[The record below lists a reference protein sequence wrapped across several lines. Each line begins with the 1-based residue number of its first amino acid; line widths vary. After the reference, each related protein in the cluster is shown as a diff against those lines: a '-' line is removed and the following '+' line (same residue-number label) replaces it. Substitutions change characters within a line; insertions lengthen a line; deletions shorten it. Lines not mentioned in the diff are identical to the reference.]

1 MKKFLAAFATIL
13 IAALTLTG
21 CQTQQAPTGSITMAI
36 SAFTSG
42 VSQSFSLPANT
53 EYYRENG
60 QSEQTIELYVQ
71 DLESTVRTRLWN
83 NMFLQLYAI
92 YLANPIEE
100 FALGGDI
107 VSLKQVAYNSVS
119 DSVSFSFVY
128 GSYDAWRYYHPSSD
142 EEEPDQTNDSLFLEV
157 DESEGSFPFSQLSG
171 SEPAG
176 YIYAQVIKEVK
187 LRYFSAEL
195 VEAEAEM
202 TFAYDYATTHKR
214 VHSNADYTFSD
225 SLYHHVWQQSYSE
238 LANAKTI
245 HLYTVSANRGWWYL
259 VALGAALVVAAIGVP
274 FLAKRNKKVEKNKES
289 FV

>member
-1 MKKFLAAFATIL
+1 MKKFLAAFATIF
-13 IAALTLTG
+13 ITALTLTG

-53 EYYRENG
+53 EYYRENS

-71 DLESTVRTRLWN
+71 DLESTIRTKLWN

-142 EEEPDQTNDSLFLEV
+142 EEEPDQTNDSPFLEV

-176 YIYAQVIKEVK
+176 YIYAQVIEEVK
-187 LRYFSAEL
+187 LRHFPAEL

-259 VALGAALVVAAIGVP
+259 VALGAALVVAAIVAP
-274 FLAKRNKKVEKNKES
+274 FLVKRNKKVEKNKES

>member
-1 MKKFLAAFATIL
+1 MKKFLAAFATIF
-13 IAALTLTG
+13 IATLTLTG

-128 GSYDAWRYYHPSSD
+128 SSYDAWRYYHPSSD

-176 YIYAQVIKEVK
+176 YIYAQVIEEVK
-187 LRYFSAEL
+187 FRHFSAEL

>member
-1 MKKFLAAFATIL
+1 MKKFLAAFATIF

-83 NMFLQLYAI
+83 NMFLQLYAT

-128 GSYDAWRYYHPSSD
+128 GSYDAWHYYHPSSD

-176 YIYAQVIKEVK
+176 YIYAQVIEEVK
-187 LRYFSAEL
+187 LRHFSAEL
-195 VEAEAEM
+195 VEAEDEL

>member
-1 MKKFLAAFATIL
+1 MKKFLAAFATIF

-71 DLESTVRTRLWN
+71 DLENTVRTRLWN

-142 EEEPDQTNDSLFLEV
+142 EEEADQTNDSLFLEV

-176 YIYAQVIKEVK
+176 YIYAQVIEEVK
-187 LRYFSAEL
+187 LRHFPAEL

>member
-1 MKKFLAAFATIL
+1 MKKFLAAFATIF

-142 EEEPDQTNDSLFLEV
+142 EEEPDQTNDSPFLEV

-176 YIYAQVIKEVK
+176 YIYAQVIEEVK
-187 LRYFSAEL
+187 LRHFPAEL

-202 TFAYDYATTHKR
+202 TFAYNYATTHKR

-259 VALGAALVVAAIGVP
+259 VGLGAALVVAAIGVP

>member
-1 MKKFLAAFATIL
+1 MKKFLAAFATIF

-83 NMFLQLYAI
+83 NMFLQLYAT

-187 LRYFSAEL
+187 LRHFSAEL

-238 LANAKTI
+238 LANAKVVQ
-245 HLYTVSANRGWWYL
+245 LYTVSANRGWWYL

-274 FLAKRNKKVEKNKES
+274 FLVKRNKKVEKNKES

>member
-1 MKKFLAAFATIL
+1 MKKFLAAFATIF

-60 QSEQTIELYVQ
+60 QSEQAIELYVQ
-71 DLESTVRTRLWN
+71 DLESTIRTKLWN
-83 NMFLQLYAI
+83 NMFLQLYAV

-176 YIYAQVIKEVK
+176 YIYAQVIEEVK
-187 LRYFSAEL
+187 LRHFPAEL

-202 TFAYDYATTHKR
+202 TFAYNYATTHKR
-214 VHSNADYTFSD
+214 VHSNADYIFSD

-238 LANAKTI
+238 LSNAKTI
-245 HLYTVSANRGWWYL
+245 QLYTVSANRGWWYL
-259 VALGAALVVAAIGVP
+259 VALGAALVVAAIVAP
-274 FLAKRNKKVEKNKES
+274 FLVKRNKKVEKNKES

>member
-1 MKKFLAAFATIL
+1 MKKILAAFATIF

-42 VSQSFSLPANT
+42 VSQSFSLPANA

-142 EEEPDQTNDSLFLEV
+142 EEGSDQTNDSLFLEV
-157 DESEGSFPFSQLSG
+157 DGSEGSFPFSQLSG

-176 YIYAQVIKEVK
+176 YIYAQVIEEVK
-187 LRYFSAEL
+187 LRHFPAEL

-214 VHSNADYTFSD
+214 VHSNADYIFSD
-225 SLYHHVWQQSYSE
+225 SLYHHVWQQSYSG

-274 FLAKRNKKVEKNKES
+274 FLVKRNKKVEKNKES

>member
-1 MKKFLAAFATIL
+1 MKKFLAAFATIF

-100 FALGGDI
+100 FALGGDN
-107 VSLKQVAYNSVS
+107 VSLKQVASNSVS

-142 EEEPDQTNDSLFLEV
+142 EEGSDQTNDSLFLEV
-157 DESEGSFPFSQLSG
+157 DESEGSFPFSQFSG

-176 YIYAQVIKEVK
+176 YIYAQVIEEVK
-187 LRYFSAEL
+187 LRHFSAEL

>member
-1 MKKFLAAFATIL
+1 
-13 IAALTLTG
+13 
-21 CQTQQAPTGSITMAI
+21 MAI

-60 QSEQTIELYVQ
+60 QSEQAIELYVQ
-71 DLESTVRTRLWN
+71 DLESTIRTKLWN

-107 VSLKQVAYNSVS
+107 VLLKQVAYNSVS

-142 EEEPDQTNDSLFLEV
+142 EDEPDQTNDSLFLEV

-176 YIYAQVIKEVK
+176 YIYAQVIEEVK
-187 LRYFSAEL
+187 LRHFPAEL

-214 VHSNADYTFSD
+214 VHSNADYIFSD

>member
-1 MKKFLAAFATIL
+1 MKKFLAAFATIF

-60 QSEQTIELYVQ
+60 QSEKTIELYVQ

-83 NMFLQLYAI
+83 NMFLQLYAT

-128 GSYDAWRYYHPSSD
+128 GSYDAWRYYHPSPD

-176 YIYAQVIKEVK
+176 YIYAQVIEEVK
-187 LRYFSAEL
+187 LRHFSAEL

-202 TFAYDYATTHKR
+202 TFAYDYATIHKR

-238 LANAKTI
+238 LANTKTI

>member
-1 MKKFLAAFATIL
+1 MKKFLAAFAIIF

-142 EEEPDQTNDSLFLEV
+142 EDEPDQTNDSLFLEV

-176 YIYAQVIKEVK
+176 YIYAQVIEEVK
-187 LRYFSAEL
+187 LRHFPAEL

-238 LANAKTI
+238 LANAKVVQ
-245 HLYTVSANRGWWYL
+245 LYTVSANRGWWYL

>member
-1 MKKFLAAFATIL
+1 MKKFLAAFATIF

-142 EEEPDQTNDSLFLEV
+142 EEGSDQTNDSLFLEV

-176 YIYAQVIKEVK
+176 YIYAQVIEEVK
-187 LRYFSAEL
+187 LRHFPTEL

-259 VALGAALVVAAIGVP
+259 IALGAALVVAAIGVP

>member
-1 MKKFLAAFATIL
+1 MKKFLAAFATIF

-142 EEEPDQTNDSLFLEV
+142 EEEPDQTNGSLFLEV

-171 SEPAG
+171 SELAG
-176 YIYAQVIKEVK
+176 YIYAQVIEEVK
-187 LRYFSAEL
+187 LRHFSAEL

-245 HLYTVSANRGWWYL
+245 QLYTVSANRGWWYL